1 MAVVPLTLA
10 ISLLLVITFIVFF
23 LREHSRGA
31 SSSPERDSLLPLE
44 EETPRVVGR
53 APARDHRTT
62 GPRTT
67 GPKD

>member
-10 ISLLLVITFIVFF
+10 ISLLLVATFIVLF

-44 EETPRVVGR
+44 EETPHVAGR
-53 APARDHRTT
+53 APKPTRSTPPT
-62 GPRTT
+62 V
-67 GPKD
+67 